1 MFYKLVTGT
10 DGFSGSKVFKFLSKK
25 NLKLLGVSRNKKSKN
40 VIEWN
45 LLNKNI
51 IIKKKIDWI
60 IHSAAIHKINDFKKK
75 PVKKKNQNIQMMK
88 NLIIFAKKNN
98 IKNFIFFSTI
108 DISLQN
114 VFNKKKYYNLS
125 KLQSEKLLLKAYKD
139 KSLKKVI
146 ILRIPAILGKN
157 ANQNF
162 IINTIEKL
170 KKNLEISI
178 DDKIKYNNFFH
189 IDDIC
194 NLIFKIIKV
203 SRNNKI
209 LDLSFFDTINCLSS
223 NFIHISKKII
233 SIKKKLK
240 SKSNIIVTR
249 SNKNYKV
256 LEINN
261 NRFNFKPMS
270 CSNAIKLLL

>member
-1 MFYKLVTGT
+1 M
-10 DGFSGSKVFKFLSKK
+10 
-25 NLKLLGVSRNKKSKN
+25 
-40 VIEWN
+40 
-45 LLNKNI
+45 
-51 IIKKKIDWI
+51 
-60 IHSAAIHKINDFKKK
+60 
-75 PVKKKNQNIQMMK
+75 
-88 NLIIFAKKNN
+88 
-98 IKNFIFFSTI
+98 
-108 DISLQN
+108 
-114 VFNKKKYYNLS
+114 
-125 KLQSEKLLLKAYKD
+125 LKAYKD

-223 NFIHISKKII
+223 NFIHISKKINGYFF
-233 SIKKKLK
+233 L
-240 SKSNIIVTR
+240 T
-249 SNKNYKV
+249 
-256 LEINN
+256 
-261 NRFNFKPMS
+261 
-270 CSNAIKLLL
+270 